1 MRVLFD
7 QGAPVPL
14 AEFLVGHTVSTSARE
29 GWSRYQNSDLLNAAE
44 AAGFDVLVTTDK
56 NLRYQQNLT
65 VRKIAIIVLLKQQWP
80 SRATTRVRLIS
91 ITNSSAPGAAAAAAR
106 RGRAGVCRVLAGPRV
121 RARGEALRAGAFH
134 MEGMGSPACQR
145 AQRRHESRGT
155 RRWFALL

>member
-7 QGAPVPL
+7 QGTPVPL

-44 AAGFDVLVTTDK
+44 AAGFEVLVTDK

-80 SRATTRVRLIS
+80 DLRRHVHLVVAAIDAAT
-91 ITNSSAPGAAAAAAR
+91 PGAYTE
-106 RGRAGVCRVLAGPRV
+106 V
-121 RARGEALRAGAFH
+121 EA
-134 MEGMGSPACQR
+134 P
-145 AQRRHESRGT
+145 
-155 RRWFALL
+155 